1 MRKLYEKD
9 IMEYRLK
16 SLETTDTSSF
26 SCQAQNVLMV
36 GCMSAGKSTLVN
48 ALVGY
53 PINEC
58 RNEVTTAS
66 LLSIYNKPDPDGMT
80 LFNEDHGNYHQQEDP
95 DLEAEVPFTAVGVH
109 FRSLL
114 SLQNICIID
123 TPGVNNSRDE
133 QHGEITDQ
141 AIRRGI
147 YDLLLFVAD
156 GRYPGTDDETHL
168 LEYVHIHCKRPVI
181 VAINQLDTY
190 YPPQDSI
197 KRTIEGY
204 ATTLQNMGFPP
215 NTDILPVSAQTA
227 LWVKQPDE
235 YESRLTLKKEQR
247 SVDLFTDDYY
257 DLPHYVTGKY
267 SPDTLSRT
275 GIVLLEQTIIKHLKK
290 NK

>member
-1 MRKLYEKD
+1 MKKD
-9 IMEYRLK
+9 ILEYKLK
-16 SLETTDTSSF
+16 SLGATEKPGF
-26 SCQAQNVLMV
+26 GGKARCVLVV

-53 PINEC
+53 PVNES
-58 RNEVTTAS
+58 RNEATTSS
-66 LLSIYNKPDPDGMT
+66 LLRIYNKPEPDGMT
-80 LFNEDHGNYHQQEDP
+80 LFNEDHGNYHQQDDP

-114 SLQNICIID
+114 SSQNICIID
-123 TPGVNNSRDE
+123 SPGVNNSRDE
-133 QHGEITDQ
+133 RHGEITER
-141 AIRRGI
+141 AIQRGV

-156 GRYPGTDDETHL
+156 GRYPGTGDEMQL
-168 LEYVHIHCKRPVI
+168 LEYVHTHCKRPVI

-190 YPPQDSI
+190 NPPQDSI
-197 KRTIEGY
+197 QRTIEGY
-204 ATTLQNMGFPP
+204 ATALRNMGFSQ
-215 NTDILPVSAQTA
+215 NTDIMPVSAQTA

-257 DLPHYVTGKY
+257 DLPHYITGQY

-275 GIVLLEQTIIKHLKK
+275 GIVLLEQTIIKRLKK